1 MKQRKSLDVFL
12 LCLKIILP
20 ILLLIPLIFFSYQL
34 IEGRIFEI
42 AHADVPQN
50 PCGGGMVLYI
60 FLSHIVLLAV
70 NAILLVICGIGL
82 IISKKYKAS
91 PLHSNN
97 VRSFVWLTLAPVFS
111 QLLYLGVTLIT
122 ISIG

>member
-12 LCLKIILP
+12 LFLKIILP

-34 IEGRIFEI
+34 IDGRIWE
-42 AHADVPQN
+42 
-50 PCGGGMVLYI
+50 
-60 FLSHIVLLAV
+60 LSHIENREPCNPGMALYAIVTHIILLGINTVLL
-70 NAILLVICGIGL
+70 IISIIGL
-82 IISKKYKAS
+82 IIAKKYKAS
-91 PLHSNN
+91 PIHKKN
-97 VRSFVWLTLAPVFS
+97 VRAFVWLTLAPVFS